1 MKIHYNGTTSHYI
14 LYSVSDLIGNHLS
27 MVESINW
34 QGNNSKNKSCLRE
47 GNNQDNEIEQAYY
60 RRAPILD
67 NNSRVPR

>member
-1 MKIHYNGTTSHYI
+1 
-14 LYSVSDLIGNHLS
+14 